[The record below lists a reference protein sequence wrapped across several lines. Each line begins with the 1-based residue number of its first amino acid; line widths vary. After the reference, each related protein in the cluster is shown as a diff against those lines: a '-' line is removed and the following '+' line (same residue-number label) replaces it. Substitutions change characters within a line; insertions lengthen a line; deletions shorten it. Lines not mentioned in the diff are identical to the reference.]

1 MTFRVEPATGDGLDA
16 PLSLLAGSLR
26 EGDPLSET
34 FLAEF
39 RGVVEKGDFEVLAV
53 YERGAV
59 IGVTILSYRLSIS
72 AGDLFASV
80 EELYVRPDAR
90 RRGVGRDLL
99 EEVGRC
105 CKARGVS
112 YVEVQAVDDAA
123 EVFYESVGYENEEG
137 VRVMSCSYAL

>member
-1 MTFRVEPATGDGLDA
+1 MTFRVELATGDGLDA
-16 PLSLLAGSLR
+16 PIRLLAGSLR

-34 FLAEF
+34 FLTKF
-39 RGVVEKGDFEVLAV
+39 RGAVEKGDSEVLAV
-53 YERGAV
+53 YEHGAV
-59 IGVTILSYRLSIS
+59 IGVAVLSYRLSIS
-72 AGDLFASV
+72 AGDLFVSV

-90 RRGVGRDLL
+90 RRGVGRALL
-99 EEVGRC
+99 EKVGQRC
-105 CKARGVS
+105 RARGVS